1 MDKMQATEI
10 LDNLRED
17 ERNWNFFPEMQ
28 MKDLKD
34 SSQPAKDW

>member
-1 MDKMQATEI
+1 M

-17 ERNWNFFPEMQ
+17 EQNWNFFPEMQ

-34 SSQPAKDW
+34 SGEPAKDW